1 MHGLDIGVQIMQPF
15 FCLWRKLQAKH
26 VQYSGQFF
34 RAALLSTSNHLIQNW
49 RRNYRN
55 FAQK

>member
-34 RAALLSTSNHLIQNW
+34 RAALLSTSNHLIQN
-49 RRNYRN
+49 
-55 FAQK
+55 